1 MFYSANKTSLL
12 TFLLVQF
19 FLTTY
24 SQTVFK
30 KGYYLDKTGQKV
42 QCLIKDEDWL
52 KNPKVIET
60 RLEDNEEI
68 KLIYPKDIQ
77 EFEIYEN
84 SKYLSRTVKIDVSS
98 DDIGK
103 LTSDKEPLWE
113 EREVFLKVLLE
124 GIKGSLYSFNGIGF
138 RRLFFSNNSQNLE
151 QLIYKKFIVTE
162 SKTAYNLAFK
172 SQLINLVGE
181 DQSLRILNMNYSEQ
195 AIMDIFKFFNNNDYK
210 EFVRKEK
217 RDRFELK
224 VLPGLSY
231 SDMTLNLG
239 RSQVKYENQ
248 FDYRIGLELG
258 FTLPFF
264 NNSWSVIAEPNIY
277 ISPTRKPQG
286 QVAIQDIEYKFLTVP
301 LGIKG
306 KSFLDKKRSLVYK
319 GLFDF
324 GTKIY
329 PSFNRNEG
337 NGFIFSGG
345 TNLTVGVGYEVGK
358 SCFEFRYV
366 TNSNIL
372 RLYPDYNSLHQKF
385 MIVYGYSLLKK

>member
-1 MFYSANKTSLL
+1 MFSSAKKTSLIS
-12 TFLLVQF
+12 FLLILFAV
-19 FLTTY
+19 TSY

-30 KGYYLDKTGQKV
+30 KGYYLDKTGLKV

-60 RLEDNEEI
+60 QLEDNQEI
-68 KLIYPKDIQ
+68 KLVYPKDIQ

-84 SKYLSRTVKIDVSS
+84 SKYLSRNVKIDVSS

-103 LTSDKEPLWE
+103 LTSDKEPVWE
-113 EREVFLKVLLE
+113 EHEVFLNVLLE

-162 SKTAYNLAFK
+162 SKTGYNLAFK

-181 DQSLRILNMNYSEQ
+181 DQSLRILNMNYSEKE
-195 AIMDIFKFFNNNDYK
+195 ITDIFKSFNNNDYK
-210 EFVRKEK
+210 EFARKEK

-224 VLPGLSY
+224 LLPGLSY
-231 SDMTLNLG
+231 SDMTLNFG
-239 RSQVKYENQ
+239 RYQVKYKSQ
-248 FDYRIGLELG
+248 IDYRIGLELG
-258 FTLPFF
+258 FTFPFF
-264 NNSWSVIAEPNIY
+264 NNSLSVIAEPNMY
-277 ISPTRKPQG
+277 ISPKRKPQA
-286 QVAIQDIEYKFLTVP
+286 QVAIQDIDYKFLTIP

-306 KSFLDKKRSLVYK
+306 KSYLKKKGSFFYK
-319 GLFDF
+319 GLIDF

-337 NGFIFSGG
+337 TGFVFSGG
-345 TNLTVGVGYEVGK
+345 NNLSVGLGYEVGK
-358 SCFEFRYV
+358 SSFEFRYV
-366 TNSNIL
+366 TNTNIL
-372 RLYPDYNSLHQKF
+372 RLYTDYNSLHQKF
-385 MIVYGYSLLKK
+385 MFVYGYSLLKK